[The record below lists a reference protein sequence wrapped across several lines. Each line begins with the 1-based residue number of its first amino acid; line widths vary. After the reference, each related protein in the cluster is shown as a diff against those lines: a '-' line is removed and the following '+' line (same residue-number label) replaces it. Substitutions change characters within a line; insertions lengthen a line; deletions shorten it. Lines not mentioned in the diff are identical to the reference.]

1 MADFFS
7 GEQVVTLLHVQ
18 AKGGEAT
25 GKLKVIRIKMAID
38 MNSDSKGSA
47 PDWASEAQSFVLK
60 SKNIVRPPHE
70 FEAMDMNFSVDELF
84 SKGVKGHSAKLHGFE
99 LGEGSGGEDPDV
111 LVVFTAEVA
120 YAGPLWKWLGEH
132 IGEDVYAKFEQVVE
146 APKPAEGN
154 VVTQM
159 SLAVN

>member
-1 MADFFS
+1 MADFFK
-7 GEQVVTLLHVQ
+7 GEQKVTLLHVQ

-25 GKLKVIRIKMAID
+25 GKLKVIRAKLAIN
-38 MNSDSKGSA
+38 MSSDTKGSA

-60 SKNIVRPPHE
+60 TGNTVSPPHE
-70 FEAMDMNFSVDELF
+70 FEAMDVDFSVDELF

-99 LGEGSGGEDPDV
+99 VIAKGGEDPDV
-111 LVVFTAEVA
+111 LALFTAEVA

-132 IGEDVYAKFEQVVE
+132 IGEEFYAKFEQVVE
-146 APKPAEGN
+146 APKPADGN